1 MASTSVDSDSIDDD
15 SIDSIGAIDS
25 IDAGAHDD
33 KNDGKSPG
41 VVGVLHDGEVGWFR
55 RTASKS
61 RLLRNI
67 YCASHRMADAM
78 NNFLDN
84 HENRTI
90 AVIFAL
96 PFIAAGASMVISPL
110 IAYGSLLVLSGLMI
124 PIVLAITTD
133 QHAYP
138 SGLILS
144 MIMDG
149 QPFIVTMDASIP
161 DARMIEGE
169 YVDRWKLARKYT
181 RYSRIIENGPLTGC
195 EVCSPYE
202 IRDEDMSKLS
212 AMAER
217 TMWKYVA
224 HHDKHGGY
232 VGAGHGPTFNLVM
245 SPSTMDTLDGFDATT
260 RSMDADHVEQ
270 VESSLLMRLS
280 LMRDRVADT
289 RRMGESIGATSVSEV
304 CDGMDEL
311 MDRIR
316 DYDARW
322 HVAAVEGKTDVMDAG
337 LASIMGSMGLN
348 AVSDPGLYLD
358 SMASALGVL
367 DARIT
372 DLGEQ
377 IEDIAKDQRDAE
389 DLTRKI
395 GSLSEDIAAVRE
407 SESVSVEG

>member
-1 MASTSVDSDSIDDD
+1 MASMSDGSDSIDDD
-15 SIDSIGAIDS
+15 SIDFIDTGAY
-25 IDAGAHDD
+25 
-33 KNDGKSPG
+33 DGKSPG
-41 VVGVLHDGEVGWFR
+41 MISVLHDGKVGWVR
-55 RTASKS
+55 RLASKS
-61 RLLRNI
+61 RLLRRI
-67 YCASHRMADAM
+67 YSASHRVTSKIA
-78 NNFLDN
+78 NFIDN
-84 HENRTI
+84 HDDLSSILLITMFILLVNISLSVLLTGIFRVLIVIPI
-90 AVIFAL
+90 ALVGL
-96 PFIAAGASMVISPL
+96 LSMVL
-110 IAYGSLLVLSGLMI
+110 ITVE
-124 PIVLAITTD
+124 TD
-133 QHAYP
+133 NQHAYP

-144 MIMDG
+144 AIMNG
-149 QPFIVTMDASIP
+149 QPFIISMNASIRD

-289 RRMGESIGATSVSEV
+289 RRMGESMGATGVSEV